1 MEENETYENKVN
13 SNKHENIKIKIKKIE
28 NNFSNFY

>member
-1 MEENETYENKVN
+1 MEENETYENKIN
-13 SNKHENIKIKIKKIE
+13 SIKNENIKIKIKKIE